1 MVPVWG
7 IVVAEV
13 VTVVVDRLEMCVV
26 VLCKGVVTE
35 ELEGAV
41 EKGEDE
47 LHEETVCG
55 KVVVL

>member
-13 VTVVVDRLEMCVV
+13 VTVVVARLEMCLV

-35 ELEGAV
+35 EVEGAV
-41 EKGEDE
+41 EK
-47 LHEETVCG
+47 
-55 KVVVL
+55 